1 MALHQYWN
9 HIARFNAADSL
20 VRVVRRNVD
29 DTEAEIL
36 DEKGERERREIP
48 LSVRKELL
56 TRSRRSM
63 IIDSARCFYFCSI

>member
-1 MALHQYWN
+1 MP
-9 HIARFNAADSL
+9 ADSL

-48 LSVRKELL
+48 LSVRKELPNKNKK
-56 TRSRRSM
+56 
-63 IIDSARCFYFCSI
+63 IYDH